1 MSLRL
6 AASFR
11 DPSGWL
17 YRAGDGTLLRQVN
30 QVYRADYDRLMSSG
44 LYDRLVEQGLLIP
57 HREVAAEPL
66 DGERCYKVLQPE
78 LVPFISYPYEW
89 CFSQLQDAALATL
102 AIQKAAMAR
111 GMTLK
116 DASAYNIQ
124 FVAGR
129 PVLIDTL
136 SFAAYTQGT
145 PWVAYRQFCQHF
157 LAPLALM
164 ARRDV
169 RLGKLMSGC
178 IDGIPLDLASRLLP
192 GSTRLNFGL
201 LSHIHLHA
209 KAEARYSAT
218 APGETAGE
226 GRQAAPRMS
235 QAGLLGL
242 IDSLEGA
249 VRSLRLPITGREW
262 ADYYTDTNYTP
273 EALSAKRALVAE
285 RAARVAAGK
294 RVLDLGANTGL
305 FSRAAAEAGAA
316 LVLSTDIDP
325 EAVEQ
330 NYRQLKA
337 EPCAPVLPLVV
348 DLTNPPPAIGWDNA
362 ERSSFYAR
370 AESELV
376 LALAL
381 VHHLAI
387 GNNVPL
393 GDLGAT
399 LARLGRWVLLEFV
412 PKTDLQVQ
420 RLLRSRDDIFPD
432 YHLEGLVAAL
442 DPVLALEEQ
451 VPVPGSQRTLLLFRR
466 R

>member
-157 LAPLALM
+157 LAPPGA
-164 ARRDV
+164 
-169 RLGKLMSGC
+169 
-178 IDGIPLDLASRLLP
+178 DGPP
-192 GSTRLNFGL
+192 G
-201 LSHIHLHA
+201 
-209 KAEARYSAT
+209 
-218 APGETAGE
+218 
-226 GRQAAPRMS
+226 
-235 QAGLLGL
+235 
-242 IDSLEGA
+242 
-249 VRSLRLPITGREW
+249 
-262 ADYYTDTNYTP
+262 
-273 EALSAKRALVAE
+273 
-285 RAARVAAGK
+285 RAAGQA
-294 RVLDLGANTGL
+294 D
-305 FSRAAAEAGAA
+305 
-316 LVLSTDIDP
+316 
-325 EAVEQ
+325 
-330 NYRQLKA
+330 
-337 EPCAPVLPLVV
+337 
-348 DLTNPPPAIGWDNA
+348 
-362 ERSSFYAR
+362 ER
-370 AESELV
+370 L
-376 LALAL
+376 
-381 VHHLAI
+381 H
-387 GNNVPL
+387 
-393 GDLGAT
+393 
-399 LARLGRWVLLEFV
+399 
-412 PKTDLQVQ
+412 
-420 RLLRSRDDIFPD
+420 
-432 YHLEGLVAAL
+432 
-442 DPVLALEEQ
+442 
-451 VPVPGSQRTLLLFRR
+451 
-466 R
+466 